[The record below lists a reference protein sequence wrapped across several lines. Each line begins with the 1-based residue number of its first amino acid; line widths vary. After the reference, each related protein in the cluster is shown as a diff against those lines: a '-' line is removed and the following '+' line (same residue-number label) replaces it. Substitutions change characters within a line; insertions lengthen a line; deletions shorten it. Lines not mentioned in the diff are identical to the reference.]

1 MLLIGFILWI
11 IEKIRDRAELRK
23 PVSARRRER
32 WSVSPEVWERCRGVN
47 PTGKF
52 NDVC

>member
-1 MLLIGFILWI
+1 MLLIRFIMWV
-11 IEKIRDRAELRK
+11 IEKIRDRKK
-23 PVSARRRER
+23 PVSAPCRER

>member
-1 MLLIGFILWI
+1 MLLIGFILWLV
-11 IEKIRDRAELRK
+11 EKIRNRK
-23 PVSARRRER
+23 PKPVPAQCGERR